1 MSIRFVCTCGKHLRA
16 REDMAARR
24 TVCPACGRPV
34 GIPSL
39 NPSQR
44 GAPPEFPSAPAPSP
58 PGAPATAVGFDAL
71 HYEVVPLSDQKPT
84 PEPNG
89 VPRYK
94 VVPVGEE
101 GPVLDPRREAQ
112 VLEEQFGRTGSGAR
126 GATDTERARRQ
137 RERDDEE
144 LDELLRRTRRR
155 RRPRWGYETAWYEC
169 LLFPLRASPLLV
181 WLAGAL
187 TLLVGAAALE
197 LPKFPELP
205 PSEQWLWFVWI
216 VLPFLALGYIAGVW
230 HCVLSSAITG
240 EAGFVRW
247 PGKDLRL
254 VVEGLWRCSV
264 CFVFGPVVVL
274 VAGYLFWL
282 NAGDMQFLDWL
293 LLAEASFVASSYWLL
308 ALVACAEADN
318 VRQATPLGVVRT
330 IRRLGWRALIATTF
344 FFAAV
349 MLHGLWSEAA
359 LAEIH
364 RSSAAGW
371 FSLWC
376 CSLSALACMA
386 FLMRWLGVS
395 SFLSRQQAG
404 MTPVARGVGERL
416 DGT

>member
-39 NPSQR
+39 SPSQR
-44 GAPPEFPSAPAPSP
+44 GAPTEFPSSPVPAPPRTPAPA
-58 PGAPATAVGFDAL
+58 GFDPL
-71 HYEVVPLSDQKPT
+71 HYEVVPLSEQKST

-94 VVPVGEE
+94 VVPIGEE
-101 GPVLDPRREAQ
+101 GPIVDPAREARA
-112 VLEEQFGRTGSGAR
+112 LEEQFGRSGSGSHT
-126 GATDTERARRQ
+126 ATHAERARRQ
-137 RERDDEE
+137 READDEE
-144 LDELLRRTRRR
+144 IDALLRRNRRR
-155 RRPRWGYETAWYEC
+155 RRRWGYETAWYEC
-169 LLFPLRASPLLV
+169 LLFPLRASPLLA

-205 PSEQWLWFVWI
+205 PGERWLWFVWI

-254 VVEGLWRCSV
+254 VVEGLWRCLV
-264 CFVFGPVVVL
+264 CFAFGPVVVL
-274 VAGYLFWL
+274 VAAYLFWL
-282 NAGDMQFLDWL
+282 HAGDMEVMDWL
-293 LLAEASFVASSYWLL
+293 LLAEACFVAAAYWLL

-318 VRQATPLGVVRT
+318 VRQATPLGVLRT
-330 IRRLGWRALIATTF
+330 IRRLGWRALIATVF
-344 FFAAV
+344 FFMAV
-349 MLHGLWSEAA
+349 MLHGLWTEGA

-364 RSSAAGW
+364 RASASGW

-395 SFLSRQQAG
+395 CFLSRQQAG